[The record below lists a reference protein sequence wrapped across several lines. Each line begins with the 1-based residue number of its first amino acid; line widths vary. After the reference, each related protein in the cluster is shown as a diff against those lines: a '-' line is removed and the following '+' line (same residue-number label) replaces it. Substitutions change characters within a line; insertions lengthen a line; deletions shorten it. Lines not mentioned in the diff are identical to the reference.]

1 MPNPIHG
8 LIKIEQNRVKGE
20 MHSHNPKGGRREGV
34 NEAKKAKDHY
44 IIQHTKRFRSML
56 NRCTKHHRCQ
66 LRIFLSFAAT
76 PVLIRMQHYI
86 LSPVG

>member
-20 MHSHNPKGGRREGV
+20 MHSHNPKGDRREGV
-34 NEAKKAKDHY
+34 NEEKNKPY
-44 IIQHTKRFRSML
+44 IIQYTKRFRML
-56 NRCTKHHRCQ
+56 HCWAKHHLCR
-66 LRIFLSFAAT
+66 LRIFLSYAVSPA
-76 PVLIRMQHYI
+76 LIQIQNYI